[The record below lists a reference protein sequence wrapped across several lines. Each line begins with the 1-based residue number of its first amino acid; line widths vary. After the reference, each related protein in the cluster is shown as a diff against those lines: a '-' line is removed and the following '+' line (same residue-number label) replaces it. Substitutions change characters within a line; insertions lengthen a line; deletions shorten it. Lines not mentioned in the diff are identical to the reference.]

1 MSLPNLPHLN
11 LHISVFENAWDNRPT
26 PKCCTLAGLVRALT
40 TFPVIETANNMTL
53 PAWSPARF
61 ANGAARKSAAVR
73 DVSCV
78 VLDFDAGDPDNAL
91 SAWTG
96 VLTVLH
102 TTWSHTP
109 EAPRF
114 RVVVPLARPVPLAR
128 WSEAWTLAAAR
139 APGADPACKDP
150 ARLYFRPA
158 IAKSEAPHFARV
170 QDGALLD
177 VMALLPDD
185 PPPVTPAIGPARAPL
200 CVPARLREH
209 AVSVRIA
216 HDPDTRER
224 IAADLGAAVTG
235 ASDARRATQIS
246 CPACARPSVWF
257 YLAPSRLRRARC
269 NHRGSCGWVGPLD
282 ELLLRGVA

>member
-1 MSLPNLPHLN
+1 MSLPARPHLT

-40 TFPVIETANNMTL
+40 TFPVIETANKLTL

-61 ANGAARKSAAVR
+61 AERAARKSAAVS

-78 VLDFDAGDPDNAL
+78 VLDFDEGDPDSAL

-102 TTWSHTP
+102 TTWSHSP
-109 EAPRF
+109 ELPRF
-114 RVVVPLARPVPLAR
+114 RVIVPLARAVPLAR
-128 WSEAWTLAAAR
+128 WSEAWTLAAKR

-158 IAKSEAPHFARV
+158 LANPDAPHFARV
-170 QDGALLD
+170 QDGELLD
-177 VMALLPDD
+177 ILAILPDE
-185 PPPVTPAIGPARAPL
+185 PPPFTSAISLARPTL
-200 CVPARLREH
+200 CVPARLRDH

-224 IAADLGAAVTG
+224 IAADLGAVVTG
-235 ASDARRATQIS
+235 AADARRATQVA

-257 YLAPSRLRRARC
+257 YLAPSRLWRARC
-269 NHRGSCGWVGPLD
+269 NHRSSCGWVGSLD
-282 ELLLRGVA
+282 ELLARGVA